1 MNTLRHRNSSG
12 SILVLVGVSMTL
24 LAIGVLAAASFA
36 GVFFAHNRLQTASDE
51 IALTGARKLNEFN
64 RLGQMNELIAR
75 SRQLVY
81 STSKQNEA
89 IKSERNDPLLEKFAQ
104 QLNTEVLDSAAS
116 LEKER
121 HDLSALAQLEARQEM
136 QAKFRQLKDSYQMRL
151 PWISVEAP
159 SIVSMNTGKIEGL
172 ESNAMEIAGITELS
186 EQDKKSNYVI
196 KGKQISLYRAE
207 SDASLPIP
215 NTPHFR
221 FSPLPAAVANNLAP
235 ARTAL
240 PEAFKSISG
249 DYAPC
254 ATQLQLSL
262 KVGSGIGPQGGGE
275 FKVASTAVATGGA
288 IF

>member
-1 MNTLRHRNSSG
+1 MT
-12 SILVLVGVSMTL
+12 ILMVGLVV
-24 LAIGVLAAASFA
+24 AASFA

-81 STSKQNEA
+81 STNQQNEQV
-89 IKSERNDPLLEKFAQ
+89 KGVGNDPLLEKFAQ

-116 LEKER
+116 LDKER
-121 HDLSALAQLEARQEM
+121 HDLTTLAQLEAKREM
-136 QAKFRQLKDSYQMRL
+136 QAKFDQLKDSYNMRL
-151 PWISVEAP
+151 PWLTVETP
-159 SIVSMNTGKIEGL
+159 NLVSMNTGKIQGL
-172 ESNAMEIAGITELS
+172 DSNAKVLAGISELS
-186 EQDKKSNYVI
+186 EQDNKSNYVN
-196 KGKQISLYRAE
+196 KGKQIGLYRAE
-207 SDASLPIP
+207 SDATLPIP
-215 NTPHFR
+215 NSPHFR
-221 FSPLPAAVANNLAP
+221 FSPLPAPVANNLAP

-240 PEAFKSISG
+240 PDAFTSIKG

-254 ATQLQLSL
+254 AIQLQLGL
-262 KVGSGIGPQGGGE
+262 KVGSGLGPQGQGE